1 MLETEHLLH
10 ESLEENDR
18 LKDFEKK
25 ASAIIQA
32 AKSKHKS
39 AEVGLMTTER

>member
-1 MLETEHLLH
+1 LLEIERLLH
-10 ESLEENDR
+10 ESLEKNDQ

-25 ASAIIQA
+25 ASAMIQA

-39 AEVGLMTTER
+39 AEASLMTAER

>member
-1 MLETEHLLH
+1 LLETERLLH

-25 ASAIIQA
+25 ASARIQA
-32 AKSKHKS
+32 AK
-39 AEVGLMTTER
+39 ANIRVPRLV